1 VIRLLLVDDHASSS
15 EPLSMLLEREPDL
28 TVVGRADTLARAREL
43 LAGGLRIDVTVLDLG
58 LPDGPGEDLIGPLLA
73 TNPRAAVL
81 VLTSFSERGRLAR
94 AIGAGAAGVLNKSA
108 DVATILDAIRRLD
121 RGERLIAPDEA
132 AAAIRITQT
141 AGLDRQRELELLDT
155 LTPREREILEVLAE
169 GLADK
174 EIAAR
179 LSVSTA
185 TVRTH
190 VNAILAK
197 TGARS
202 RTQALILAVRHGVVR
217 ID

>member
-1 VIRLLLVDDHASSS
+1 MIRLLLVDDHASSR
-15 EPLSMLLEREPDL
+15 EPLAMLLDEEADL
-28 TVVGRADTLARAREL
+28 TVAGRADTLAEAREL
-43 LAGGLRIDVTVLDLG
+43 LAGGLQVDVTVLDLG

-73 TNPRAAVL
+73 TNPRSAVL
-81 VLTSFSERGRLAR
+81 VLTSFSERDRLAR
-94 AIGAGAAGVLNKSA
+94 AVGAGAAGVLHKAA
-108 DVATILDAIRRLD
+108 DVATILDAIRRLH

-132 AAAIRITQT
+132 AAALRLTQ
-141 AGLDRQRELELLDT
+141 GSGRERQQEAALLDS

-169 GLADK
+169 GLSDK

-179 LSVSTA
+179 FTVSIA

-202 RTQALILAVRHGVVR
+202 RTQALILAVRHGLVE
-217 ID
+217 IE

>member
-1 VIRLLLVDDHASSS
+1 MIRLLLVDDHASSR
-15 EPLSMLLEREPDL
+15 EPLAMLLDEEADL
-28 TVVGRADTLARAREL
+28 TVAGRADTLAEAREL
-43 LAGGLRIDVTVLDLG
+43 LAGGLQVDVTVLDLG

-73 TNPRAAVL
+73 TNPRSAVL
-81 VLTSFSERGRLAR
+81 VLTSFSERDRLAR
-94 AIGAGAAGVLNKSA
+94 AVGAGAAGVLHKAS
-108 DVATILDAIRRLD
+108 DVAAILDAIRRLH

-132 AAAIRITQT
+132 AAALRVTQT
-141 AGLDRQRELELLDT
+141 SGRGRQREAALLDS

-169 GLADK
+169 GLSDK

-179 LSVSTA
+179 LTVSIA

-190 VNAILAK
+190 VNAILTK

-217 ID
+217 IE

>member
-1 VIRLLLVDDHASSS
+1 MIRLLLVDDHASSR
-15 EPLSMLLEREPDL
+15 EPLAMLLDAEADL
-28 TVVGRADTLARAREL
+28 SVVGRAETLAQAREL
-43 LAGGLRIDVTVLDLG
+43 LAGGLQVDVTVLDLG
-58 LPDGPGEDLIGPLLA
+58 LPDGPGEELIGPLLA
-73 TNPRAAVL
+73 TNPRSAVL
-81 VLTSFSERGRLAR
+81 VLTSFSDRDRLAR
-94 AIGAGAAGVLNKSA
+94 AVGAGAAGVLNKAS
-108 DVATILDAIRRLD
+108 DVATILDAIRRLH

-132 AAAIRITQT
+132 AAALRMTQ
-141 AGLDRQRELELLDT
+141 ASGRERQREAALLET

-179 LSVSTA
+179 LSVSIA

-202 RTQALILAVRHGVVR
+202 RTQALILAVRHGIVR

>member
-1 VIRLLLVDDHASSS
+1 MIRLLLVDDHASSR
-15 EPLSMLLEREPDL
+15 EPLAMLLDEEDDL
-28 TVVGRADTLARAREL
+28 TVAGRADTLAHAREL
-43 LAGGLRIDVTVLDLG
+43 LAGGLQVDVTVLDLG

-73 TNPRAAVL
+73 TNPRSAVL
-81 VLTSFSERGRLAR
+81 VLTSFSDRDRLAH
-94 AIGAGAAGVLNKSA
+94 AVGAGAAGVLHKAA
-108 DVATILDAIRRLD
+108 DVATILDAIRRLH

-132 AAAIRITQT
+132 AAALRLVQT
-141 AGLDRQRELELLDT
+141 SGRERQQEAALLDS

-169 GLADK
+169 GLSDK

-179 LSVSTA
+179 FTVSIA

-202 RTQALILAVRHGVVR
+202 RTQALILAVRHGIVE
-217 ID
+217 IE

>member
-1 VIRLLLVDDHASSS
+1 MIRLLLVDDHASSR
-15 EPLSMLLEREPDL
+15 EPLAMLLDDEPDL
-28 TVVGRADTLARAREL
+28 TVIGRADTLAGAREL
-43 LAGGLRIDVTVLDLG
+43 LAGGLQVDVTVLDLG

-73 TNPRAAVL
+73 TNPRGAVL
-81 VLTSFSERGRLAR
+81 VLTSFSERDRLAR
-94 AIGAGAAGVLNKSA
+94 AVGAGAAGVLNKAS
-108 DVATILDAIRRLD
+108 DVATILDAIRRLH

-132 AAAIRITQT
+132 AAALRLTQT
-141 AGLDRQRELELLDT
+141 SGLERQRELALLET

-179 LSVSTA
+179 LNVSTA

-202 RTQALILAVRHGVVR
+202 RTQALILAVRHGLIR
-217 ID
+217 IE

>member
-1 VIRLLLVDDHASSS
+1 MIRLLLVDDHASSR
-15 EPLSMLLEREPDL
+15 EPLAMLLDDEPDL
-28 TVVGRADTLARAREL
+28 TVIGRADTLAGAREL
-43 LAGGLRIDVTVLDLG
+43 LAGGLQVDVTVLDLG

-73 TNPRAAVL
+73 TNPRGAVL

-94 AIGAGAAGVLNKSA
+94 AVGAGAAGVLNKAS
-108 DVATILDAIRRLD
+108 DVATILDAIRRLH

-132 AAAIRITQT
+132 AAALRLTQT
-141 AGLDRQRELELLDT
+141 SGLERQRELALLET

-179 LSVSTA
+179 LNVSTA

-202 RTQALILAVRHGVVR
+202 RTQALILAVRHGLIR
-217 ID
+217 IE

>member
-1 VIRLLLVDDHASSS
+1 MIRLLLVDDHASSR
-15 EPLSMLLEREPDL
+15 EPLAMLLDDEPDL
-28 TVVGRADTLARAREL
+28 TVIGRADTLAGAREL
-43 LAGGLRIDVTVLDLG
+43 LAGGLQVDVTVLDLG

-73 TNPRAAVL
+73 TNPRGAVL
-81 VLTSFSERGRLAR
+81 VLTSFSERDRLAR
-94 AIGAGAAGVLNKSA
+94 AVGAGAAGVLNKAS
-108 DVATILDAIRRLD
+108 DVATILDAIRRLH

-132 AAAIRITQT
+132 AAALRLTQT
-141 AGLDRQRELELLDT
+141 SGLERQRELALLET

-202 RTQALILAVRHGVVR
+202 RTQALILAVRHGLIR
-217 ID
+217 IE

>member
-1 VIRLLLVDDHASSS
+1 MIRLLLVDDHASSR
-15 EPLSMLLEREPDL
+15 EPLAMLLDDEPDL

-43 LAGGLRIDVTVLDLG
+43 LADGLQIDVTLLDLG
-58 LPDGPGEDLIGPLLA
+58 LPDGPGEELVGPLLA
-73 TNPRAAVL
+73 TNPHGAVL
-81 VLTSFSERGRLAR
+81 VLTSFADKGRLAR
-94 AIGAGAAGVLNKSA
+94 AVGAGAGGVLNKAS
-108 DVATILDAIRRLD
+108 DVATILDAIRRLH

-132 AAAIRITQT
+132 AEALRLTHAS
-141 AGLDRQRELELLDT
+141 GLDRQRETALLDS
-155 LTPREREILEVLAE
+155 LTKREREILEILAE
-169 GLADK
+169 GLSDK

-202 RTQALILAVRHGVVR
+202 RTQALILAVRHGLVR